1 MKIYLATPVN
11 GRKEKTL
18 HEKMKAALANIQ
30 AMAKIV
36 IKAYPDAEFMSSFE
50 IPDIRALVN
59 NHPVAL
65 PTEARIMGECV
76 CMVMEADMI
85 VLDDG
90 WECSQGCTVERFVAM
105 QYGKQVKTI
114 NSFKLNEVLKEIY
127 KKAEEQLKTK

>member
-11 GRKEKTL
+11 ARKEETL
-18 HEKMKAALANIQ
+18 HEKMKAALVNIQ
-30 AMAKIV
+30 AMARIV

-50 IPDIRALVN
+50 IPAIRVLVN
-59 NHPVAL
+59 NHPVVL
-65 PTEARIMGECV
+65 PSEARIMGECV
-76 CMVMEADMI
+76 RMVMEADMI

-114 NSFKLNEVLKEIY
+114 NSFKLNEVLKGCYDLAEKEL
-127 KKAEEQLKTK
+127 KK

>member
-65 PTEARIMGECV
+65 PSEARIMGECV